1 MSGAIVGL
9 VPPPDAVV
17 HDPLP
22 AAPSTAPVPSPWLT
36 EVRRAYVDQ
45 AALGYVMY
53 LLGAISAFL
62 AGALALSDSEA
73 GLHSTAMATG
83 LIASGLASHRLDAR
97 FGLRAVHLAALA
109 VMAGAVVVIAWA
121 PTFAVTLTGSLAM
134 GAGVGLVLS
143 HVNAAVSAIG
153 GARAVVQFIRATL
166 VSMLTS
172 ASVAVVVGL
181 GVAIG
186 PGWQA
191 AIIPALLFIGIAS
204 LASRGRSR
212 QPREVSATHDRLPRA
227 FWLPW
232 LLTVLVVCVE
242 FGVLF
247 WAATMVERT
256 TGASL
261 ADATLTI
268 SVFFGGV
275 VLARA
280 LVSGIPA
287 LGRTSPIRLLRVSL
301 GLAFV
306 GVLAVWASTSYELSV
321 VAMLVGGLGLGVL
334 YPVSASVSL
343 ATAPDARALASG
355 RVVLASGAAM
365 LLAPFVLGVAAD
377 AVGVVT
383 AWLLIPVLCVVSL
396 LVTVPVARVR
406 S

>member
-1 MSGAIVGL
+1 M
-9 VPPPDAVV
+9 
-17 HDPLP
+17 
-22 AAPSTAPVPSPWLT
+22 PWLT
-36 EVRRAYVDQ
+36 EVRCAYVDQ

-62 AGALALSDSEA
+62 AGALALSDSET
-73 GLHSTAMATG
+73 GLHSAAMATG

-97 FGLRAVHLAALA
+97 FGLRAVHLSALALMALA
-109 VMAGAVVVIAWA
+109 VAVIAWA
-121 PTFAVTLTGSLAM
+121 PAFAVTLAGSLM
-134 GAGVGLVLS
+134 LGAGVGLVLS
-143 HVNAAVSAIG
+143 HVNAAVSAVG

-186 PGWQA
+186 LGWQG
-191 AIIPALLFIGIAS
+191 AILPALLFIGLAALAS
-204 LASRGRSR
+204 LGRSR
-212 QPREVSATHDRLPRA
+212 TARQASATHGRLPGA

-268 SVFFGGV
+268 SVFFFGV
-275 VLARA
+275 VVARA
-280 LVSGIPA
+280 AVSGIPA
-287 LGRTSPIRLLRVSL
+287 LGRTSPVRLLRVSL
-301 GLAFV
+301 ALAFF

-321 VAMLVGGLGLGVL
+321 AAMLVGGLGLGVL
-334 YPVSASVSL
+334 YPVSASVTL

-355 RVVLASGAAM
+355 RVVLASGTAM

-377 AVGVVT
+377 AVGVAT
-383 AWLLIPVLCVVSL
+383 AWMLIPALCVASL
-396 LVTVPVARVR
+396 LLTLPVARVWKSAPGPPR
-406 S
+406 SP